1 MSNPTFYIYTG
12 VAGLLVSLYSGFQ
25 YYALS
30 GLGLLTP
37 RKAKK
42 MIRNGEISHVV
53 DVRTKT
59 EYNLGHYPDA
69 KHIPVTQMSASKF
82 RTMTKQDGILVYCN
96 TGQRARRAAENMRS
110 YGFENVYY
118 IKGTYSSIL

>member
-1 MSNPTFYIYTG
+1 MSNSTFYIYTG

-30 GLGLLTP
+30 GMGLLTS

-59 EYNLGHYPDA
+59 EYNLGHYPNA
-69 KHIPVTQMSASKF
+69 KNIPVTQMSASKF
-82 RTMTKQDGILVYCN
+82 RSMPKQDGILVYCN
-96 TGQRARRAAENMRS
+96 TGQRARRAAEKLRS

-118 IKGTYSSIL
+118 IKRPHTSIL

>member
-30 GLGLLTP
+30 GLGLLSAQ
-37 RKAKK
+37 KAKK
-42 MIRNGEISHVV
+42 MIRNGEISHIV
-53 DVRTKT
+53 DVRTET
-59 EYNLGHYPDA
+59 EYNLGHYPNA
-69 KHIPVTQMSASKF
+69 KHVPVTQMNKSKF
-82 RTMTKQDGILVYCN
+82 RTFTKQDGILVYCN
-96 TGQRARRAAENMRS
+96 TGQRARRAAENLRS

-118 IKGTYSSIL
+118 IKSQYSSIL